1 MVGESVAKRKPR
13 VTPTKGTKLM
23 LRIGH
28 RGAAGYAPENTLS
41 AIKKAVTLKVDFVE
55 LDVRA
60 TNDRQL
66 VIFHDRRVDRLTIGK
81 GAVADLSLADLRR
94 LTLPGGHAIPT
105 LEEGLKAAEGKVGV
119 MLELKIHGLVEPA
132 LETLERSGFSGPV
145 IVASF
150 FHDELLHLRRLQP
163 KAQTLALL
171 VGRPI
176 TPAGFAL
183 EAEATHVGIAFDT
196 LGQAYVDALNS
207 AGLQIFAF
215 TVNDPADIQR
225 VAALGVDGIISD
237 FPDRIQK

>member
-1 MVGESVAKRKPR
+1 
-13 VTPTKGTKLM
+13 M

-41 AIKKAVTLKVDFVE
+41 SIKKAVTLKVDFVE
-55 LDVRA
+55 LDIQA
-60 TNDRQL
+60 TKDRQL

-94 LTLPGGHAIPT
+94 LTLPGGHVIPT

-119 MLELKIHGLVEPA
+119 MLELKVPGLVEPA
-132 LETLERSGFSGPV
+132 LEVLKRSGFSGPV

-163 KAQTLALL
+163 AAQTLALL

-183 EAEATHVGIAFDT
+183 EAKATHVGIAFDT
-196 LGQAYVDALNS
+196 LSKAYVEALH
-207 AGLQIFAF
+207 AVGLQVFAF
-215 TVNDPADIQR
+215 TVNDPADIQQ

-237 FPDRIQK
+237 FPDRIQR